1 MASQNIIQ
9 ITDSEVKVIQQFISS
24 GDVVFD
30 VGANVGN
37 WSFQVLSN
45 HNSVEIHMFEAIPQ
59 NYYTLIKNYADILR
73 EGNIFPNNIALSNCE
88 KIQDC
93 YFYSQDPALST
104 MYRRLGVEQL
114 LNLAPPTKFSLPTIT
129 LDTYCQQRN
138 IHHIN
143 FLKIDVEGAELDV
156 LMGAIQFLK
165 KGSIDIIQFEY
176 GGTYQDAGITLQ
188 QIYELLEENHYFVFK
203 IEDEDIEFIP
213 VFSSEYEDYQYSNFL
228 AISDRICSLLMG
240 EDGIMLNINELC
252 SKYNV
257 EPHGVIH
264 IGAHEGQEVA
274 DYIAMNVSKMILI
287 EANPEVYERLQN
299 NLANYEIQDIYSIN
313 CAVSNYEGVAQLHI
327 TSSDQSSSLLP
338 LKIHSQIYPQITE
351 EKLIE
356 VPCKTLDVL
365 LHELSIDLRQYNLLN
380 IDIQGAELLALEGAK
395 QTLNFI
401 DAINIEVN
409 YDELYEGCSLVHEL
423 DKLLDTYGFERIIT
437 TSPYHRSWGDA
448 FYIKKPIVVM
458 STIGNNGR
466 FANQLFQYAFLRIY
480 AKNHNLRIA
489 TSPWI
494 GQTIFGHAETNEVF
508 KPYQLSV
515 VRDLDNSYEDLAKSL
530 LPNATPLHVN
540 VDFIGYFQYHTK
552 YYSPHKELF
561 RSLFKPVPIIASAMN
576 LALERLQSFGKTI
589 VGLHLRRGD
598 YGHGIFFTAPTQW
611 YRDWL
616 EGFWD
621 TLEDPVLFIA
631 SDDINSVI
639 SDFSD
644 YMPITSKDLD
654 IDITDKQLEDFYPD
668 FYLLSHCNVVA
679 ISNSSFSFAACMLNE
694 VGNIFVRPHLPSKKL
709 ISFDPWN
716 SNVLLNDS
724 VDIDSL
730 TL

>member
-1 MASQNIIQ
+1 MQV
-9 ITDSEVKVIQQFISS
+9 TDSEVNIIQQFISS

-37 WSFQVLSN
+37 WSYQVLSN
-45 HNSVEIHMFEAIPQ
+45 HTDVEIHMFEAIPQ
-59 NYYTLIKNYADILR
+59 SYYTLIKNYSRFLT
-73 EGNIFPNNIALSNCE
+73 ESNIFPNNIALSNCN
-88 KIQDC
+88 KIQDY

-104 MYRRLGVEQL
+104 TYRRLGVEQL
-114 LNLAPPTKFSLPTIT
+114 LNLATPTKLSLPTIT

-143 FLKIDVEGAELDV
+143 FLKIDVEGAELDI

-176 GGTYQDAGITLQ
+176 GGTYLDAGITLQ
-188 QIYELLEENHYFVFK
+188 QVYELLEKNNYFIFK

-213 VFSSEYEDYQYSNFL
+213 IFSLEYEDYQYSNFL
-228 AISDRICSLLMG
+228 AISDRVCSLLMG
-240 EDGIMLNINELC
+240 EEGTMLNINELC
-252 SKYNV
+252 SKFDI
-257 EPHGVIH
+257 EPLGVIH
-264 IGAHEGQEVA
+264 IGAHEGQEVD
-274 DYIAMNVSKMILI
+274 DYLDMNVSKMILI
-287 EANPEVYERLQN
+287 EANPSVYERLQN
-299 NLANYEIQDIYSIN
+299 KLANYEGQDIYSIN
-313 CAVSNYEGVAQLHI
+313 CAISNYEGVAQLHI
-327 TSSDQSSSLLP
+327 TSSDQSSSILP
-338 LKIHSQIYPQITE
+338 LKIHSQIYPQIVE

-365 LHELSIDLRQYNLLN
+365 LNELSIDLRQYNFLN

-423 DKLLDTYGFERIIT
+423 DEFLNTYGFDRIATI
-437 TSPYHRSWGDA
+437 SPYHKSWGDA

-480 AKNHNLRIA
+480 AENHNLRIA

-508 KPYQLSV
+508 KPYNLSV
-515 VRDLDNSYEDLAKSL
+515 VGDLDNSYEELAKSL
-530 LPNATPLHVN
+530 LPTATPLHTN

-561 RSLFKPVPIIASAMN
+561 RSLFKPVPIIASAMK
-576 LALERLQSFGKTI
+576 LALERLRSFGKTI

-598 YGHGIFFTAPTQW
+598 YGNGIFFIAPTQW

-668 FYLLSHCNVVA
+668 FYLLSHCDVVA

-694 VGNIFVRPHLPSKKL
+694 VGKIFVRPHLPSQKL
-709 ISFDPWN
+709 IPFNPWN
-716 SNVLLNDS
+716 SDVLLKDC
-724 VDIDSL
+724 L
-730 TL
+730 E